1 MLGSVLL
8 KTKKYQ
14 INDIYLFWYK
24 NDIKYFNYN
33 ISGIKIIPVD
43 EELKYHKKYFYSI
56 KLYRDHAVIVLDDDI
71 GYPENTFE
79 AFFNAYIDNL
89 NIICC
94 RWNHLML
101 SKIKKVYKKETSK
114 NEILSPDFNITLTH
128 IGGSFSLQI

>member
-1 MLGSVLL
+1 M
-8 KTKKYQ
+8 
-14 INDIYLFWYK
+14 
-24 NDIKYFNYN
+24 
-33 ISGIKIIPVD
+33 
-43 EELKYHKKYFYSI
+43 
-56 KLYRDHAVIVLDDDI
+56 KLYRDHVVIALDDDI
-71 GYPENTFE
+71 GYPKNTFE
-79 AFFNAYIDNL
+79 TFFNAYIDNNL